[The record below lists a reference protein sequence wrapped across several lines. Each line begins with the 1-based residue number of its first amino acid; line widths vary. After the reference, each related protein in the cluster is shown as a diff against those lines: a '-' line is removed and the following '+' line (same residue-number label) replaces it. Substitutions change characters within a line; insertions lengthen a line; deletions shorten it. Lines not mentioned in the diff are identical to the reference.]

1 LRGPHSAP
9 NLMPISTLFFD
20 LDDTLYESGNGLWTA
35 IRDRMSEYMAERLDL
50 PRDQIPAL
58 RKQYYETYG
67 TTLRGLQKHYQVD
80 ADDYLAYVHDV
91 PLNTYLHPDPKLR
104 ELLLS
109 LPQQRWIFTNADE
122 AHAERVLQTVGVSD
136 CFEGIIDVRAID
148 FACKPEREA
157 YLRAMALAN
166 EPDPQ
171 RCVLLDDS
179 PVNLAG
185 AQELGMITILVGQ
198 NGFHPAATFT
208 LPDLYKLREI
218 MPQLWTVFE

>member
-1 LRGPHSAP
+1 
-9 NLMPISTLFFD
+9 MPISTLFFD
-20 LDDTLYESGNGLWTA
+20 LDDTLYESGNGLWSA
-35 IRDRMSEYMAERLDL
+35 IRDRMGEYMAERLGL
-50 PRDQIPAL
+50 PRDEIPAL
-58 RKQYYETYG
+58 RRQYFETYG

-91 PLNTYLHPDPKLR
+91 PLDAYLHQDERLR

-109 LPQQRWIFTNADE
+109 LPQHRWIFTNADSH
-122 AHAERVLQTVGVSD
+122 HAARVLQKIGVSD
-136 CFEGIIDVRAID
+136 CFEGIIDVRAIG

-166 EPDPQ
+166 ESDP
-171 RCVLLDDS
+171 RNCVLLDDS

-185 AQELGMITILVGQ
+185 AHELGMITILVGQ
-198 NGFHPAATFT
+198 NGSHPAATFA
-208 LPDLYKLREI
+208 LPNLSKLREV